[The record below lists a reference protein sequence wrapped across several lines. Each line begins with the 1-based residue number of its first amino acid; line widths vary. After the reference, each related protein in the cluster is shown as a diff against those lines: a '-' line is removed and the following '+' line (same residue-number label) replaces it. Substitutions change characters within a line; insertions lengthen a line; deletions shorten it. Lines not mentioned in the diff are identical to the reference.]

1 MRNFTLSLLLASA
14 SLSSGAEFN
23 IDTAHSGVQFGV
35 RHMMV
40 SKVRGSFSKVAG
52 KVTYD
57 PKNLAATSIDATID
71 VNTVNTQDAKRDAHL
86 KSPDFFNV
94 EKFPT
99 MTFKS
104 KKVTAA
110 SGGNLTVLGDLT
122 LHGVTK
128 EVSLAVA
135 PSEPVKTPQGVRM
148 GATATT
154 KINRQDFGVT
164 WSRQMDGGGV
174 VVGDEVEITIDIEM
188 IAK

>member
-1 MRNFTLSLLLASA
+1 MRFSFLLLVLATYA
-14 SLSSGAEFN
+14 FGAEFN
-23 IDTAHSGVQFGV
+23 IDSAHSGAQFAV

-40 SKVRGSFSKVAG
+40 SKVRGSFSKITG
-52 KVTYD
+52 KVSYD

-71 VNTVNTQDAKRDAHL
+71 VTTVNTQDAKRDAHL

-94 EKFPT
+94 EQFPS

-110 SGGNLTVLGDLT
+110 SGGQVQVVGDLT

-128 EVSLAVA
+128 EVALAVT
-135 PSEPVKTPQGVRM
+135 PSDAVKTPQGVRM

-164 WSRQMDGGGV
+164 WSRKMDGGGV
-174 VVGDEVEITIDIEM
+174 VVSDEVDITIDIEM
-188 IAK
+188 TGK